1 MLHDRVQA
9 KGLHMATETQ
19 MLPRSLR
26 GDATRLQQALL
37 NFATNAVKFTE
48 RGSVTLRVGV
58 VEETPDSAL
67 LRFDIID
74 TGIGIPPE
82 TLGKLFAPF
91 EQADNSLTRRYGGTG
106 LGLAISKRLAHLM
119 GGDAGAESTP
129 GVGSTF
135 WFTAR
140 LRKGQAGEA
149 GSPQQPA
156 LDDDAESTLKRL
168 FSGRRVLLAEDEPIN
183 REIAQMM
190 LEDVGLQVDAAEDGV
205 EAVRLAGENAYDLVL
220 MDIQMPKMDGIEATR
235 RIRQKSGRAALPVL
249 AMTANAFAEDKAR
262 CFDVGMNDF
271 ISKPVRPE
279 SLYATLLRWLQLPG
293 A

>member
-1 MLHDRVQA
+1 MVVGQR
-9 KGLHMATETQ
+9 
-19 MLPRSLR
+19 
-26 GDATRLQQALL
+26 
-37 NFATNAVKFTE
+37 
-48 RGSVTLRVGV
+48 TL
-58 VEETPDSAL
+58 S
-67 LRFDIID
+67 
-74 TGIGIPPE
+74 
-82 TLGKLFAPF
+82 
-91 EQADNSLTRRYGGTG
+91 
-106 LGLAISKRLAHLM
+106 
-119 GGDAGAESTP
+119 
-129 GVGSTF
+129 
-135 WFTAR
+135 
-140 LRKGQAGEA
+140 A